1 MNGCWYPEG
10 SRRPVF
16 VASGSASRPGSLS
29 FLPEQPHEIHLSGPQ
44 VFSGKRSC
52 LALGRRL
59 SPPLEPHL
67 VPPALSLWPLGNQ
80 EALSLGEREREDR
93 SLLPWL
99 RAPPLPPTPPPA
111 LRSALYN

>member
-99 RAPPLPPTPPPA
+99 RAPPLPPTPSQ
-111 LRSALYN
+111 R